1 MFVTAA
7 LGSPGT
13 QRAETL
19 EPLLMHGG
27 TRVGQGEHVSPQDS
41 GAAPSCRQGHL
52 LADRPLLALM
62 ERPGSGRDLVIDG
75 MLTEPLNT
83 VRLS

>member
-1 MFVTAA
+1 MTIFVTAA
-7 LGSPGT
+7 LVPTRHYPARS
-13 QRAETL
+13 ETL
-19 EPLLMHGG
+19 ATDNARLLPCYGN
-27 TRVGQGEHVSPQDS
+27 
-41 GAAPSCRQGHL
+41 ASCSWGHL

-75 MLTEPLNT
+75 ILTEPLNA